1 MQAQQTYNNA
11 VVGMRNN
18 VVSAENVKAQIA
30 GANAASAQRQRD
42 LARRCRRRRSTR
54 RSTASS
60 RSACST
66 PVRTRSPSQ
75 PVLTIS
81 RIDKIWININVPD
94 EDLQYVRAGVP
105 FTYTTTSLPGKV
117 FRGVIQTVNA
127 VPTSG
132 TLSYLARMQA
142 DNPGDVLRGG
152 MLITATI
159 PKQSAKNAIV
169 VPRSA
174 VASTENGDIVYAV
187 VDGKG
192 RGDAGEGRRAD
203 RHAFTGH
210 SPKIT
215 PGTDVITTRPDAL
228 KDGSPVQVSG
238 ATPEP
243 NPGEKAPKPST
254 SPSGA
259 PTGQ

>member
-1 MQAQQTYNNA
+1 LLDP
-11 VVGMRNN
+11 
-18 VVSAENVKAQIA
+18 
-30 GANAASAQRQRD
+30 GAFA
-42 LARRCRRRRSTR
+42 
-54 RSTASS
+54 
-60 RSACST
+60 
-66 PVRTRSPSQ
+66 SPSQ

-81 RIDKIWININVPD
+81 RIDKIWLNVNVPD

-117 FRGVIQTVNA
+117 FKGVIQTVNA

-142 DNPGDVLRGG
+142 DNPGEVLRGG

-159 PKQSAKNAIV
+159 PKQSAKNAVV

-174 VASTENGDIVYAV
+174 IASTENGDIVYAV
-187 VDGKG
+187 VDGKAVATPVKVG
-192 RGDAGEGRRAD
+192 VQTD
-203 RHAFTGH
+203 TLSQVT

-215 PGTDVITTRPDAL
+215 PGTVVITTRPDAL
-228 KDGSPVQVSG
+228 KDGSPVMVSG
-238 ATPEP
+238 APPAP